1 MKTVKY
7 RKSIGIILTIAC
19 GFTSLTN
26 TGCDDFLSEK
36 EVPRITSDFYKTEQG
51 ILAAVDATYAYMR
64 FGVGGEFSNVLTEL
78 GTDLITGAEGALSYP
93 YNLYSATLSPTESKL
108 YSLWENHYKA
118 IGVTNLVLDALPEA
132 SISEAEKESY
142 GAEMNF
148 FRAYFYF
155 V

>member
-1 MKTVKY
+1 MKTIKY

-51 ILAAVDATYAYMR
+51 ILAAIDATYAYMR

-93 YNLYSATLSPTESKL
+93 YIVQLCHQQNRNCIVCGKIIIKLSE
-108 YSLWENHYKA
+108 
-118 IGVTNLVLDALPEA
+118 
-132 SISEAEKESY
+132 
-142 GAEMNF
+142 
-148 FRAYFYF
+148 
-155 V
+155 